1 MQRKPSR
8 KSSAPVPSRA
18 PGRIRRTLSVVAGLF
33 GVLAASGLAV
43 IAMAL
48 GTSTLH
54 ERAAARPPIDAPPLL
69 TVRTDTARMLDHFR
83 TVERYAGRFEPARS
97 SALAFERGGTV
108 VEILAEEGDRVEQGQ
123 VIARLDMAL
132 LDARRAELEARRDA
146 LEAQAELARLTTD
159 RKLALKERG
168 FATGEDHD
176 TARLSLARFNASMK
190 EVDAALMSVDI
201 DRQKSVLMAPYAGT
215 VGARRL
221 DEGSIVEAGLPLIDL
236 IESGRPQIRVGLP
249 QDRTAALRIGAT
261 YPIRFGERGLSAR
274 LVALRPDIDPATR
287 TAIALFDLND
297 SPTVPFGATADLV
310 LEIREDAPG
319 MWLPRSSLRAGTRG
333 LWTVLTVV
341 DAEDGPTVGVE
352 SVEILT
358 VRDDRAYVRGTLG
371 DGATIIVDGNH
382 RVVPGMTVQP
392 EDVSGGA

>member
-1 MQRKPSR
+1 MQRKQPR
-8 KSSAPVPSRA
+8 KSPVSEKSGQ
-18 PGRIRRTLSVVAGLF
+18 PGRTRTLLSTVAGLF

-43 IAMAL
+43 FAMAL

-69 TVRTDTARMLDHFR
+69 TVRTDKADMLDHFR
-83 TVERYAGRFEPARS
+83 TTERYAGRFEPARS

-132 LDARRAELEARRDA
+132 LDARTAELEARRDA

-190 EVDAALMSVDI
+190 EVDAALMSVEI
-201 DRQKSVLMAPYAGT
+201 DRQKSVLIAPYAGT

-249 QDRTAALRIGAT
+249 QDRTDALQIGAT
-261 YPIRFGERGLSAR
+261 YPIRFGERELRAR

-287 TAIALFDLND
+287 TAIALFDLID
-297 SPTVPFGATADLV
+297 SPLVPFGATADLV
-310 LEIREDAPG
+310 LEIREDTPG

-341 DAEDGPTVGVE
+341 DAEKGPTVGVE

-358 VRDDRAYVRGTLG
+358 VRDDEAYVRGTIS
-371 DGATIIVDGNH
+371 DGATVIVDGNH
-382 RVVPGMTVQP
+382 RVVPGMTVEP
-392 EDVSGGA
+392 VAAAGGA

>member
-1 MQRKPSR
+1 MQRKTPRKSPASTKSQAPSR
-8 KSSAPVPSRA
+8 T
-18 PGRIRRTLSVVAGLF
+18 RRFLSTVAGLF
-33 GVLAASGLAV
+33 GLLAAGSLALG
-43 IAMAL
+43 AMAL

-54 ERAAARPPIDAPPLL
+54 ERAAARPPIDAPPPL
-69 TVRTDTARMLDHFR
+69 TVRTDTARMLDHFS

-132 LDARRAELEARRDA
+132 LDARTAELEARRDA

-190 EVDAALMSVDI
+190 EVDAALMSVEI
-201 DRQKSVLMAPYAGT
+201 DRQKSVLIAPYAGT

-249 QDRTAALRIGAT
+249 QDRTIALRIGSA
-261 YPIRFGERGLSAR
+261 YPIRFGETALTAR
-274 LVALRPDIDPATR
+274 LIALRPDIDPATR
-287 TAIALFDLND
+287 TAIALFDLVD
-297 SPTVPFGATADLV
+297 APSVPFGATADLE

-333 LWTVLTVV
+333 LWTVLTVS
-341 DAEDGPTVGVE
+341 DAPEGPTVGVE

-358 VRDDRAYVRGTLG
+358 VRDDQAYVRGTIS
-371 DGATIIVDGNH
+371 DGARIIVDGNH

-392 EDVSGGA
+392 ITAGEGA